1 MKKLFL
7 FCCFIAATSITLA
20 QIDQHFVGVWNYVPE
35 KSTEIDLYATVSV
48 EIQQSGSTVTL
59 IQNWGT
65 GRAFKDTVVLKNL
78 AEKASAQMEIT
89 SRVFPTNVF
98 MGLMMPPG
106 ATRTIAARYDKK
118 AATISLDEKYPVQG
132 SQGQAPLTVGST
144 YRLSDD
150 KEFLTLTINRS
161 TRAQSPP
168 IVYTFTK
175 ADAKQAYS
183 YKLADNW
190 ETTGK
195 LPQNAFLISLQG
207 LANTGGAR
215 LYFEYPEKWDFLF
228 TPSVL
233 DFYKTKHNF
242 KFTELKSPEE
252 ALNAL
257 KTFVKGYVVWDKS
270 QRQSLVVAFTI
281 AGLERAVV
289 VTEEMIPMA
298 DKAGLKMVEDLR
310 GRFTGK
316 KDVEIFQW
324 AYDKYFDRCS
334 KDFVVWLGGEEGKM
348 MKPGVADFGIMK
360 QAFFT
365 DLSTKPAD
373 TEEYALA
380 KKIMSEMKPM
390 SLVMG
395 WHSYAKDKERDYVT
409 LASSNVLRVEG
420 LHTLPNLS
428 FSSQT
433 TTTPGFK
440 FKNNHQAVPGKTYT
454 PGKKVYIAA
463 IETDCLGLGSWLKPG
478 RGALPYA
485 WEVTMN
491 WVWLAPTMLEYFYS
505 MATPNDYFIGSLG
518 GPGYMYPKAIP
529 KKDLPM
535 VIAKT
540 KELMQQ
546 LDLNVFEIMDYSEGA
561 TVEGNSDLPKDVT
574 DAFFDGLP
582 DAIGLVN
589 GYAPSFTFTSKN
601 GRPLISYDYYLSEKR
616 SEADA
621 IADLKELASIN
632 SKRPYFL
639 LMHVREWTDLVRVKN
654 ILDKVG
660 PDVEVVPLDIFLKM
674 AGQQPTFK
682 ERFKEQDKGK
692 SQGVNP
698 LYN

>member
-1 MKKLFL
+1 
-7 FCCFIAATSITLA
+7 
-20 QIDQHFVGVWNYVPE
+20 
-35 KSTEIDLYATVSV
+35 
-48 EIQQSGSTVTL
+48 
-59 IQNWGT
+59 
-65 GRAFKDTVVLKNL
+65 
-78 AEKASAQMEIT
+78 
-89 SRVFPTNVF
+89 
-98 MGLMMPPG
+98 
-106 ATRTIAARYDKK
+106 
-118 AATISLDEKYPVQG
+118 VQG
-132 SQGQAPLTVGST
+132 SQGLTPVTVESA

-150 KEFLTLTINRS
+150 KQFLTLTIARS
-161 TRAQSPP
+161 TRKQSAP
-168 IVYTFTK
+168 IVYTFAK

-183 YKLADNW
+183 IKLADNW

-195 LPQNAFLISLQG
+195 LPANAFLISLQG

-215 LYFEYPEKWDFLF
+215 LYFIYPEKWDFLF

-233 DFYKTKHNF
+233 DFYKNKHNF
-242 KFTELKSPEE
+242 KFTELQTPEE

-257 KTFVKGYVVWDKS
+257 KTFVNGYVVWDKS
-270 QRQSLVVAFTI
+270 IRQSLVVAFTI

-289 VTEEMIPMA
+289 VTEDMIPMA

-310 GRFTGK
+310 GKFAGK

-360 QAFFT
+360 RAFFT

-373 TEEYALA
+373 TEEYALS

-395 WHSYAKDKERDYVT
+395 WHSYGKDKERDYVT
-409 LASSNVLRVEG
+409 LASGNTLRVEG

-433 TTTPGFK
+433 ATSPGFT

-454 PGKKVYIAA
+454 PEKKVYVAA

-535 VIAKT
+535 CVAKAG
-540 KELMQQ
+540 ELMKQ

-561 TVEGNSDLPKDVT
+561 TVEGNSDLTKDVV
-574 DAFFDGLP
+574 DAFYDGMP
-582 DAIGLVN
+582 GAIGFIN
-589 GYAPSFTFTSKN
+589 GYAPSFTFTSRG

-621 IADLKELASIN
+621 IADLKELISIN
-632 SKRPYFL
+632 TKRPYFL
-639 LMHVREWTDLVRVKN
+639 VMHVREWTDLVRVKS

-660 PDVEVVPLDIFLKM
+660 SDVEVVPLDIFLKM
-674 AGQQPTFK
+674 AGQEPTFK
-682 ERFKEQDKGK
+682 ERYKEKDRGK
-692 SQGVNP
+692 TQGVNP